1 MLKIQ
6 YEKFLSILAGF
17 GLIGLLVAPLSTVMA
32 DPPTLEKMVFV
43 DYAEPIHHGKSG
55 DACGDGKGRYTT
67 FNGGLR
73 WMSFP
78 ITYQISAPSG
88 AAAAA
93 VRDAF
98 AEWDAEDHPS
108 GNLFTEVAS
117 GADIKVFWASI
128 DGPGNVL
135 AQTTFW
141 YNPFTKEISRSE
153 IKFDS
158 GDSWFVASSES
169 CTQTGNAFDIMNV
182 AVHEI
187 GHSIGLGHVSDRLL
201 TMYGYASPGETQKRS
216 LGFGD
221 QRGLDKLY

>member
-1 MLKIQ
+1 ML
-6 YEKFLSILAGF
+6 
-17 GLIGLLVAPLSTVMA
+17 APMSTVMA
-32 DPPTLEKMVFV
+32 TPPTLEKMVFL
-43 DYAEPIHHGKSG
+43 DYAEPTHQGKSNDPNDPSEPNDG
-55 DACGDGKGRYTT
+55 CGDGGRRYTT
-67 FNGGLR
+67 FSGGLK

-78 ITYQISAPSG
+78 ITYHISAPSSP
-88 AAAAA
+88 AAQA

-98 AEWDAEDHPS
+98 TEWDLEDHPS
-108 GNLFTEVAS
+108 GDLFREVSS
-117 GADIKVFWASI
+117 GAEIKVFWASI

-141 YNPFTKEISRSE
+141 YNPFTKEISQAE

-158 GDSWFVASSES
+158 GDSWFVASTLS
-169 CTQTGNAFDIMNV
+169 CTGTGNAFDIMNV

-187 GHSIGLGHVSDRLL
+187 GHSLGLGHVNDRLL
-201 TMYGYASPGETQKRS
+201 SLYGYASPGETLKRS